1 MRASATSH
9 DSAATPK
16 THGTT
21 TRTRTTYL
29 AGPACQTESVS
40 AHVKL
45 SGELSGEYLIDE
57 VLDDGRI
64 VLRPDTSAAAI
75 RQRAGLEQVS
85 DEEFE
90 DAFGH
95 LKTDGEG

>member
-1 MRASATSH
+1 M
-9 DSAATPK
+9 
-16 THGTT
+16 
-21 TRTRTTYL
+21 
-29 AGPACQTESVS
+29 S

-45 SGELSGEYLIDE
+45 TGELSGEYLVDD

-85 DEEFE
+85 DDEF
-90 DAFGH
+90 DRAFGH
-95 LKTDGEG
+95 LPTDGEG